1 MQDVCNRRNI
11 FFTSSV
17 INTLYSLKSSNIK
30 YSKDSSNSLAISK
43 ATINGIEYVIGLCT
57 KTNDYHILTP
67 FEKMFIDILLSWSE
81 LSKEEYNEETNIK
94 ENNSDI
100 DDISSYTRI
109 TFEDIDWIRNRNRTN
124 KKQRQKDHKLYKN
137 TFESIGNLWFIFD
150 IKDDKIVKYN
160 LFNYRFIY
168 TNDNIDGIEYN
179 FGQLQ
184 ESLVASNQKISINY
198 NPFRYSRNNHIK
210 YQLFRYL
217 LVSIY
222 MNRTKKK
229 KFKRSHNAI
238 LKSTVWR
245 SDKETISYFD
255 NIVNKTHVNTYLRR
269 YSKDVLEILDDLK
282 QVGFIHDYKVINDTS
297 RRHLITA
304 AGYVEIENVSYKR
317 QKYR

>member
-1 MQDVCNRRNI
+1 MQDKNNRRNI
-11 FFTSSV
+11 FYTSSV
-17 INTLYSLKSSNIK
+17 INTLYGLKSSNVIR
-30 YSKDSSNSLAISK
+30 SKDNNISYAVSK
-43 ATINGIEYVIGLCT
+43 ATINGVEYPVGLCT
-57 KTNDYHILTP
+57 RTNDYHIFSP
-67 FEKMFIDILLSWSE
+67 FEKLFIDILLSWSE
-81 LSKEEYNEETNIK
+81 LSKDEYSEETKINEFDSNI
-94 ENNSDI
+94 NDV
-100 DDISSYTRI
+100 SSYTRI
-109 TFEDIDWIRNRNRTN
+109 TFEDIDWIRNRNKTN
-124 KKQRQKDHKLYKN
+124 KNQRQKEHELYKS
-137 TFESIGNLWFIFD
+137 TVESLGNLLFIFD
-150 IKDDKIVKYN
+150 KKDNKYVKYN

-184 ESLVASNQKISINY
+184 KSLVASNQKVSINY
-198 NPFRYSRNNHIK
+198 NPFRYSRNNYIK

-269 YSKDVLEILDDLK
+269 YSKHVLEILDDLK
-282 QVGFIHDYKVINDTS
+282 QVGFIYDYKIINDTS

-317 QKYR
+317 QNYR